1 MNRAPSILLRSCGQ
15 RDSQPLT
22 PDQASGG
29 RAEQEEAEPE
39 RVAAAELDVAASAG
53 ADPLEELLDTRLV
66 GMLAGVALAV
76 QAPRPLVAVEVAD
89 ARRHRVDR
97 RQAELLPATHRPR
110 VVVQLL
116 PLRPERVE
124 IFARRLP
131 SPVTVAVEDEAARPH
146 EPGERRELRRRAHT
160 GDQVERTAPA
170 VPGLDVGDDDVDPR
184 GSLRE

>member
-76 QAPRPLVAVEVAD
+76 QAPRPLVAVEVVD

-97 RQAELLPATHRPR
+97 RQAELLPATRPR
-110 VVVQLL
+110 AGSSSSAT
-116 PLRPERVE
+116 
-124 IFARRLP
+124 ISSSFAAGIGFMIAM
-131 SPVTVAVEDEAARPH
+131 PV
-146 EPGERRELRRRAHT
+146 
-160 GDQVERTAPA
+160 
-170 VPGLDVGDDDVDPR
+170 
-184 GSLRE
+184 